1 MTIMFPF
8 KYKYINFQMSIG
20 LTMKNIKKNLLIIP
34 SIDIKDGKIVRVVQ
48 EIPELE
54 CIEYGDDPVEMAMIW
69 RTENAK
75 LLHIVDFDCSQ
86 IESKKNF
93 ALVEQICKSVIIPIQ
108 FAGGVRN
115 IADAEELFNLGVHR
129 LALGTLAFED
139 LATFIKILDKYGPTK
154 IVASLDIIDNF
165 ICIRSRRIKTNVNYL
180 DFAKKLS
187 NLGVERFIV
196 TDVTKNGLMKG
207 INLDYSLNV
216 ALLTNKKVTHSG
228 GVSDYRD
235 LFDIQE
241 HINEGIDSVII
252 GRALYENKF
261 PCQKIWR
268 IAESGIF
275 N

>member
-1 MTIMFPF
+1 MFPF
-8 KYKYINFQMSIG
+8 KYKYINFQIAIG
-20 LTMKNIKKNLLIIP
+20 LTMKNIQKKLLIIP

-48 EIPELE
+48 EIPELK

-86 IESKKNF
+86 LESKKNF
-93 ALVEQICKSVIIPIQ
+93 SLVEQICKSVIIPIE

-115 IADAEELFNLGVHR
+115 ISDAEELFNIGVHR
-129 LALGTLAFED
+129 LALGTLAIED
-139 LATFIKILDKYGPTK
+139 LTTFIKILNKYGPTK
-154 IVASLDIIDNF
+154 IVASLDIVDEF
-165 ICIRSRRIKTNVNYL
+165 ICIRSRRIKTSVNYL
-180 DFAKKLS
+180 NFAKKLS
-187 NLGVERFIV
+187 EIGVERFIV
-196 TDVTKNGLMKG
+196 TDVNKNGLMKG
-207 INLDYSLNV
+207 INIEYSLNV

-228 GVSDYRD
+228 GVSDYKD
-235 LFDIQE
+235 LLEIQK
-241 HINEGIDSVII
+241 HVNEGIDSVII

-268 IAESGIF
+268 IAESDIF

>member
-1 MTIMFPF
+1 
-8 KYKYINFQMSIG
+8 
-20 LTMKNIKKNLLIIP
+20 MKNIQKNLLIIP
-34 SIDIKDGKIVRVVQ
+34 SIDIKDGKIVRIVK

-54 CIEYGDDPVEMAMIW
+54 CIEYGDDPVEMALIW

-86 IESKKNF
+86 QESKKNF
-93 ALVEQICKSVIIPIQ
+93 SLVEQICNSVIIPVE

-115 IADAEELFNLGVHR
+115 MNDAEELFNIGVHR
-129 LALGTLAFED
+129 LALGTLAVED
-139 LATFIKILDKYGPTK
+139 LPTFIKILERYGPTK
-154 IVASLDIIDNF
+154 IVSSLDIIDDF
-165 ICIRSRRIKTNVNYL
+165 ICIRSRRIKTDVNYI
-180 DFAKKLS
+180 DFAKRLTEI
-187 NLGVERFIV
+187 GVERFIV
-196 TDVTKNGLMKG
+196 TDVTKNGLMQG

-216 ALLTNKKVTHSG
+216 ARVTERKVTHSG
-228 GVSDYRD
+228 GVSGYRD
-235 LFDIQE
+235 LQNIQ
-241 HINEGIDSVII
+241 NYLSEGIDSVII

>member
-1 MTIMFPF
+1 
-8 KYKYINFQMSIG
+8 
-20 LTMKNIKKNLLIIP
+20 MKNIQKNLLIIP

-48 EIPELE
+48 EIPELK

-93 ALVEQICKSVIIPIQ
+93 YLVEQICKSVIIPIE

-115 IADAEELFNLGVHR
+115 MTDAEELFNIGVHR
-129 LALGTLAFED
+129 LALGTLAYED
-139 LATFIKILDKYGPTK
+139 LPTFVKILEKYGPNK
-154 IVASLDIIDNF
+154 IVVSLDIIDDF
-165 ICIRSRRIKTNVNYL
+165 ICIRSRRVKTNVNYL
-180 DFAKKLS
+180 DFAKKIS
-187 NLGVERFIV
+187 NIGVERFIV
-196 TDVTKNGLMKG
+196 TDVLKNGLMQG
-207 INLDYSLNV
+207 INIEYSLNV
-216 ALLTNKKVTHSG
+216 ANVTNRKVTHSG
-228 GVSDYRD
+228 GVSGYKD
-235 LFDIQE
+235 LSEIQK